1 MIDGSPSRTIFVFAL
16 PLIAA
21 NLFQQLYNT
30 VDTIIVGRYNGDD
43 ALAAVGVSFAVTMVM
58 IAFATGTGVGCS
70 VLISKRYGE
79 KRYSLVKTSVST
91 VLIFSLLFSLVIGGA
106 GVIFSRKLLEAL
118 DTPKNII
125 DDAAGYLRIYSAG
138 MPFMFLYN
146 VQSSIFTSF
155 GNSKTPLALLI
166 MSSLINIAL
175 DIYFVGTLSM
185 GVEGAAVATLIAQG
199 FSAAVSLVLLIRSV
213 YFKEL
218 REYTFSLFSPQILR
232 EMSSYAAV
240 SVVQSSVNSVG
251 MLLIQSVANRFGSAA
266 LAGYTAASKIDSFAI
281 MPYLACSNALST
293 YTAL

>member
-1 MIDGSPSRTIFVFAL
+1 MYKSANVNMIDGSPSRTIFVFAL

-106 GVIFSRKLLEAL
+106 GVIFSRMLLEAL

-218 REYTFSLFSPQILR
+218 REYTFSLFSPQ
-232 EMSSYAAV
+232 
-240 SVVQSSVNSVG
+240 NS
-251 MLLIQSVANRFGSAA
+251 
-266 LAGYTAASKIDSFAI
+266 
-281 MPYLACSNALST
+281 P
-293 YTAL
+293 